1 MADTPKTTDLLTK
14 AATEFA
20 TAKAGQI
27 ISNIGD
33 RASGKSSSN
42 GSDDNSNGDN
52 GDSGD
57 DGDDKKGFLGNTAQ
71 KLGEG
76 ASPVGAA
83 VKGLGSTIKEG
94 FTGLFKR
101 KSGSKRPHNIVE
113 EIIVGVT
120 PDICWAAFVQWE
132 EFPSFMKGPINVA
145 RGEEK
150 DEEELEEGE
159 HPLEGEQTNWSAK
172 IFLSKRSWK
181 ATTVDFDPP
190 HRVSWKS
197 EGAKG
202 TVDGTITLTPIG
214 DNATLMAVEIEY
226 WSKGPV
232 EWMGQRWHTVG
243 KRVRLDMKHFRRYV
257 MRTEPE
263 ELEEMAEDN
272 EDIETEQ
279 PEEQPAE
286 GEESEEPTDEVD
298 EVDETDEVEDPDVE
312 PEEVDEEEPVDETE
326 DAEEEPEPEPEEEPE
341 PAPARRAR
349 PRRRAPV
356 A

>member
-1 MADTPKTTDLLTK
+1 MAETPKTADLLTK

-20 TAKAGQI
+20 SAKAGQI

-33 RASGKSSSN
+33 RASGKSNGSN
-42 GSDDNSNGDN
+42 GNGSQDDGD
-52 GDSGD
+52 GD
-57 DGDDKKGFLGNTAQ
+57 DGEEKKGFLGNAAE

-94 FTGLFKR
+94 VGGLFKR

-113 EIIVGVT
+113 DIIVGV
-120 PDICWAAFVQWE
+120 PRDVCWAAFVQWE
-132 EFPSFMKGPINVA
+132 EFPSFMKGPENVA

-150 DEEELEEGE
+150 NEDELEEGE
-159 HPLEGEQTNWSAK
+159 HPLEGEETNWSAK
-172 IFLSKRSWK
+172 IFMSKRSWK

-190 HRVSWKS
+190 QRVSWKS

-202 TVDGTITLTPIG
+202 KVDGTITLTEIG
-214 DNATLMAVEIEY
+214 DNATLMAIEIEY

-298 EVDETDEVEDPDVE
+298 EADEADEVEVDDPDAEV
-312 PEEVDEEEPVDETE
+312 EEVDEEEPVDETE
-326 DAEEEPEPEPEEEPE
+326 DAEEEPEEPE

>member
-1 MADTPKTTDLLTK
+1 MAGTSKTTDILTK

-20 TAKAGQI
+20 TAKAGQV
-27 ISNIGD
+27 ISNLGD
-33 RASGKSSSN
+33 RASGKSN
-42 GSDDNSNGDN
+42 GSQSEDNGDN
-52 GDSGD
+52 GNGE
-57 DGDDKKGFLGNTAQ
+57 DGEEKKGFFGNTAE

-83 VKGLGSTIKEG
+83 VKGLGSSIKES
-94 FTGLFKR
+94 FTGIFKR

-113 EIIVGVT
+113 DIIVGVT
-120 PDICWAAFVQWE
+120 PDVCWAAFVQWE
-132 EFPSFMKGPINVA
+132 EFPSFMKGPENVA

-150 DEEELEEGE
+150 PEEELEEGE
-159 HPLEGEQTNWSAK
+159 HPMEGEETNWSAK

-181 ATTVDFDPP
+181 ATTIDYDPP

-214 DNATLMAVEIEY
+214 DNATLMAIEIEY

-257 MRTEPE
+257 MRTEPD
-263 ELEEMAEDN
+263 ELEEMKEDGDDELTEGQPP
-272 EDIETEQ
+272 ED
-279 PEEQPAE
+279 
-286 GEESEEPTDEVD
+286 EESEEPTNEA
-298 EVDETDEVEDPDVE
+298 ESEEGSEEEPTDEEEEE
-312 PEEVDEEEPVDETE
+312 PEEEEPDESEEEESE
-326 DAEEEPEPEPEEEPE
+326 EEEPEPEPTPT
-341 PAPARRAR
+341 RRSR
-349 PRRRAPV
+349 TTTRRRRAPEP

>member
-1 MADTPKTTDLLTK
+1 MAEGSKTTELLTK

-20 TAKAGQI
+20 TAKAGQV
-27 ISNIGD
+27 ISNLGD
-33 RASGKSSSN
+33 RASGKSNGSN
-42 GSDDNSNGDN
+42 GNGSQDDGD
-52 GDSGD
+52 GD
-57 DGDDKKGFLGNTAQ
+57 DGEEKKGFLGNAAE

-94 FTGLFKR
+94 VGGLFKR

-113 EIIVGVT
+113 DIIVGV
-120 PDICWAAFVQWE
+120 PRDVCWAAFVQWE
-132 EFPSFMKGPINVA
+132 EFPSFMKGPENVA

-150 DEEELEEGE
+150 NEDELEEGD
-159 HPLEGEQTNWSAK
+159 HPLEGEETNWSAK
-172 IFLSKRSWK
+172 IFMSKRSWK

-190 HRVSWKS
+190 QRVSWKS

-202 TVDGTITLTPIG
+202 KVDGTITLTEIG
-214 DNATLMAVEIEY
+214 DNATLMAIEIEY

-263 ELEEMAEDN
+263 ELDEMVEEND
-272 EDIETEQ
+272 DLETEEPEGQ
-279 PEEQPAE
+279 PE
-286 GEESEEPTDEVD
+286 GEETEEPTDE
-298 EVDETDEVEDPDVE
+298 EGAEE
-312 PEEVDEEEPVDETE
+312 PTDEEEPEPEDVDETE
-326 DAEEEPEPEPEEEPE
+326 PEDEVEEPEEEPEPEPEPE
-341 PAPARRAR
+341 PAPTRRARPARRAR
-349 PRRRAPV
+349 A
-356 A
+356 

>member
-1 MADTPKTTDLLTK
+1 MAETPKTADLLTK

-20 TAKAGQI
+20 SAKAGQI

-33 RASGKSSSN
+33 RASGKSNGSN
-42 GSDDNSNGDN
+42 GNGSQDDGD
-52 GDSGD
+52 GD
-57 DGDDKKGFLGNTAQ
+57 DGEEKKGFLGNAAE

-94 FTGLFKR
+94 VGGLFKR

-113 EIIVGVT
+113 DIIVGV
-120 PDICWAAFVQWE
+120 PRDVCWAAFVQWE
-132 EFPSFMKGPINVA
+132 EFPSFMKGPENVA

-150 DEEELEEGE
+150 NEDELEEGD
-159 HPLEGEQTNWSAK
+159 HPLEGEETNWSAK
-172 IFLSKRSWK
+172 IFMSKRSWK

-190 HRVSWKS
+190 QRVSWKS

-202 TVDGTITLTPIG
+202 KVDGTITLTEIG
-214 DNATLMAVEIEY
+214 DNATLMAIEIEY

-263 ELEEMAEDN
+263 ELDEMVEEND
-272 EDIETEQ
+272 DLETEEPEGQ
-279 PEEQPAE
+279 PE
-286 GEESEEPTDEVD
+286 GEEPGEPEEPTDE
-298 EVDETDEVEDPDVE
+298 EGAEE
-312 PEEVDEEEPVDETE
+312 PTDEEEPEPEDVDETE
-326 DAEEEPEPEPEEEPE
+326 PEDEVEEPEEEPEPEPEPE
-341 PAPARRAR
+341 PAPTRRARPARRAR
-349 PRRRAPV
+349 A
-356 A
+356 